1 MSRGIAIVCTV
12 SVCLTVMARVRIAGQ
27 APDEPAVH
35 VRLVAA
41 PTRGAV
47 RRAVLGAAR
56 RLERPDCRRL
66 LTDFTDQSGRSLG
79 EIIEAS
85 GMTASRY
92 LREAL
97 WFVDGSDAPQ
107 CRDDHTVAFT
117 AIGSRAIHVCGPQFV
132 ELSSRQSRGAEIIVI
147 HEVLHT
153 LGLGENPPWG
163 ADITGQVMRRC
174 GGR

>member
-1 MSRGIAIVCTV
+1 MV
-12 SVCLTVMARVRIAGQ
+12 SVCLAVMAQVRIAGQ
-27 APDEPAVH
+27 ADDGKAVN
-35 VRLVAA
+35 VLLVAP

-79 EIIEAS
+79 EIVDAS

-92 LREAL
+92 LLEAL

-107 CRDDHTVAFT
+107 CRSGDATVAFT

-132 ELSSRQSRGAEIIVI
+132 QLSSRQSKRAEILVI
-147 HEVLHT
+147 HELLHA
-153 LGLGENPPWG
+153 LGLGENPPPG
-163 ADITGQVMRRC
+163 DEVTGQVMRRC
-174 GGR
+174 GGS